1 MGSDEA
7 RCDWSEEKRI
17 VIAWTSFCLG
27 RFMQGCEAVPFDQL
41 TIRVVEAE
49 GFNLVRH
56 EHEMQSKK

>member
-1 MGSDEA
+1 
-7 RCDWSEEKRI
+7 
-17 VIAWTSFCLG
+17 
-27 RFMQGCEAVPFDQL
+27 MQGCEAVPFDQL